1 MEDQRQSRRRNA
13 DDGTDDHYELDL
25 DQHSS
30 SELDEAIQSAV
41 DAVERGGKSGSARV
55 RQVEIVDDE
64 EEDEE
69 VDEEDAENVEEE
81 GSDDGSA
88 EVEELKSQ
96 LGQLQQRLMRTLADF
111 ENYRKRTEREK
122 ETLRRMGIFDVV
134 KDFLGV
140 IDNLERAMVSSGTV
154 EDLKQGLEM
163 VLRQQEEVLRRHG
176 VNRIEAVDEPF
187 DPTLHEAVT
196 RTESDEVEVPTV
208 IDEMQSGYLLH
219 ERLLRPAM
227 VTVAVPAQPAGKE
240 EGAEDADDA
249 FDEEEGGETAEE
261 VERVAE

>member
-1 MEDQRQSRRRNA
+1 MEDQQQSRRRQA
-13 DDGTDDHYELDL
+13 DDDTDDHYELDL

-41 DAVERGGKSGSARV
+41 DAVERGGKSGASRV
-55 RQVEIVDDE
+55 KQIEIVDDE
-64 EEDEE
+64 DEE
-69 VDEEDAENVEEE
+69 EEDAENVEEVE
-81 GSDDGSA
+81 DDEESA
-88 EVEELKSQ
+88 EVEELRGQ
-96 LGQLQQRLMRTLADF
+96 VAQLQQRLMRTLADF

-140 IDNLERAMVSSGTV
+140 IDNLERAMGSSGTV

-227 VTVAVPAQPAGKE
+227 VTVAVPAQPTG
-240 EGAEDADDA
+240 EGSGEDGGADDV
-249 FDEEEGGETAEE
+249 FDDEEGGETAEE